1 MPFQLSPG
9 VVTTEIDLTTVIP
22 AVSTTNGGFV
32 GDFSWGPANTVITV
46 DSENTLAAIFGKP
59 DNTNYISF
67 LTAAS
72 FLAYGNNLKM
82 VRALHANSNNA
93 TGSGVGLKIENDDVW
108 FNNYRISTTTNTS
121 TYATSV
127 RTIGVAA
134 KHPGTLGNTLKVAIF
149 PAGGSA
155 LGDIT
160 GGLLDVAITA
170 NGHLSYN
177 SNGFLTITGGGG
189 TGANISY
196 TVNTT
201 TNTITTVT
209 INDRGTGYT
218 SAPTIATP
226 TGANLT
232 GSNIATF
239 SSNIITTSYA
249 SWQYK
254 NFFDARPGTSQ
265 YAASKGASNDEI
277 HLVVVDANGLIA
289 QGGTPAG
296 ANAAGAVLEVWPN
309 LSVASDAKNWDGSSN
324 FYIDVLA
331 ERSNYIRW
339 LAHPANTSNW
349 GTTTANGKTY
359 SAISL
364 FKSSDANGT
373 TFGGGQYDAATDA
386 NKISSWDKLKNGDEI
401 DVSLIVT
408 GDASPTVAQH
418 VIDNVVEFRK
428 DCVAFIS
435 PASANVVNNP
445 NDEVTDIIT
454 QKNTNINRS
463 TSYAVFDS
471 AWKYMFDKYNN
482 TYRWIPLNGD
492 IAGLCVR
499 TDSTN
504 DPWFSPAGLNRGQI
518 KNVVK
523 LSWNPNKTNRDEL
536 YKAGVNPI
544 VSFPGEGTVLFGDKT
559 MLTKPSAFDRINVRR
574 LFIVLEKAIATAA
587 KYSLFEFND
596 EFTRSQ
602 FVALV
607 DPFLRDVQS
616 RRGIYD
622 YRVVCDETN
631 NTGEVIDRNEF
642 VGDIYVKPARSINF
656 IQLNFVAVRTG
667 VSFEEVVGRF

>member
-32 GDFSWGPANTVITV
+32 GDFPWGPANTVVTV

-59 DNTNYISF
+59 DNTTYIPF
-67 LTAAS
+67 MTAAS
-72 FLAYGNNLKM
+72 FLAYGNNLKL
-82 VRALHANSNNA
+82 VRAINTSSKNA
-93 TGSGVGLKIENDDVW
+93 TANGTGLLIENDDKW
-108 FNNYRISTTTNTS
+108 FNNYRTTTTANSGWGNTNFL
-121 TYATSV
+121 
-127 RTIGVAA
+127 GVAA
-134 KHPGTLGNTLKVAIF
+134 KHAGTLGNSIKVAYVS
-149 PAGGSA
+149 AGNA
-155 LGDIT
+155 A
-160 GGLLDVAITA
+160 V
-170 NGHLSYN
+170 
-177 SNGFLTITGGGG
+177 
-189 TGANISY
+189 
-196 TVNTT
+196 
-201 TNTITTVT
+201 
-209 INDRGTGYT
+209 
-218 SAPTIATP
+218 
-226 TGANLT
+226 
-232 GSNIATF
+232 F
-239 SSNIITTSYA
+239 SSWAYA
-249 SWQYK
+249 S
-254 NFFDARPGTSQ
+254 FFDGAPGTSL
-265 YAASKGASNDEI
+265 YATSRGASNDEI
-277 HLVVVDANGLIA
+277 HIAVIDATGTIA

-296 ANAAGAVLEVWPN
+296 TNAAGAVLETFPN
-309 LSVASDAKNWDGSSN
+309 LSVASDAKNSDGSPN
-324 FYIDVLA
+324 FYVDVLA
-331 ERSNYIRW
+331 TRSNWIRW

-349 GTTTANGKTY
+349 GTAATNGVTY
-359 SAISL
+359 DGVGGMSAAV
-364 FKSSDANGT
+364 ANGT
-373 TFGGGQYDAATDA
+373 TLSGGAYTAATDA
-386 NKISSWDKLKNGDEI
+386 NKQTAWDRLRNADEV
-401 DVSLIVT
+401 DVSLLVT
-408 GDASPTVAQH
+408 GDASGTVAQY
-418 VIDNVVEFRK
+418 VIDNVAEYRK

-445 NDEVTDIIT
+445 GSEVTAITT

-463 TSYAVFDS
+463 SSYAVFDS

-482 TYRWIPLNGD
+482 VYRWIPLNGD

-499 TDSTN
+499 TDTTR

-523 LSWNPNKTNRDEL
+523 LSWNPNKTNRDDL
-536 YKAGVNPI
+536 YKIGVNPV

-602 FVALV
+602 FVSLV
-607 DPFLRDVQS
+607 DPFLRDVQG

-642 VGDIYVKPARSINF
+642 VGDIYIKPARSINF

-667 VSFEEVVGRF
+667 VSFDEIVGRF